1 MTNEQDDERIAD
13 ELRKAFENP
22 PPEWENELGKQVFGD
37 KWKGS
42 TGA

>member
-13 ELRKAFENP
+13 ELRKAIENP
-22 PPEWENELGKQVFGD
+22 PSEDELGKRIFGD
-37 KWKGS
+37 DWKGS